1 MARGR
6 GGGNGVLEAELCHGE
21 RVGWQGSAG
30 ALAIADGANV
40 ALVVFVYRIG
50 MNRRHGGCCLRCRRL
65 VRPPLKKEK
74 RLAKKTRFEHC
85 LM

>member
-6 GGGNGVLEAELCHGE
+6 GGGHGVFEAELCHGE

-65 VRPPLKKEK
+65 VRPRLKGRKSDLLRK
-74 RLAKKTRFEHC
+74 RDLSIV
-85 LM
+85 

>member
-6 GGGNGVLEAELCHGE
+6 GRVLEAELCHGE
-21 RVGWQGSAG
+21 GIGGKGSAG

-50 MNRRHGGCCLRCRRL
+50 MNRRHGGCCLR
-65 VRPPLKKEK
+65 
-74 RLAKKTRFEHC
+74 
-85 LM
+85 